1 MTNDLDLVIIII
13 AKIYFQLMFSEN
25 FLISSIFFITFVNIF
40 FSRNF
45 SPIVTNVQNVWSI
58 LTVSVSSFVWLWDQ
72 KSKIFILSKS
82 SCVWVNASNSEFV
95 SSSRVML
102 HKMHKWYWISMSTDL
117 IWGYSNFKLTP
128 KLKNKQCFLSIS
140 RPSCFQRMKSRK

>member
-1 MTNDLDLVIIII
+1 MILTLSKLRLQKYIFNW
-13 AKIYFQLMFSEN
+13 YFLN
-25 FLISSIFFITFVNIF
+25 IFLISSIFFITFVNVF

-58 LTVSVSSFVWLWDQ
+58 LTFSVSSFVWLWDQ